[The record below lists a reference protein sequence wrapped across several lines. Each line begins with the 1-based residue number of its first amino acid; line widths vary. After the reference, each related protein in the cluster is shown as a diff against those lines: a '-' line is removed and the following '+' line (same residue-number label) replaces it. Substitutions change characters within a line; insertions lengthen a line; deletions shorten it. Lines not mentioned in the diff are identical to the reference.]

1 MRATAI
7 VRIHSV
13 TSNLSKLPNRDE
25 VDWEVVVIDATEI
38 LVQRPKKNRRNGI
51 AVKKS
56 DIPLNFSYL
65 CTIQQVKY

>member
-1 MRATAI
+1 
-7 VRIHSV
+7 
-13 TSNLSKLPNRDE
+13 

-38 LVQRPKKNRRNGI
+38 LVQRPKKQKKWYSG
-51 AVKKS
+51 KKS